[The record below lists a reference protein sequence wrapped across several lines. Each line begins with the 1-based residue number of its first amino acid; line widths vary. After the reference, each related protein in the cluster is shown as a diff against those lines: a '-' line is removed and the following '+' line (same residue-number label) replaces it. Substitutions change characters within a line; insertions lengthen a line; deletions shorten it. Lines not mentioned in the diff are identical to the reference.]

1 MSCTFCISSK
11 SGLEWHFCLILMVR
25 ASHRASPDSR
35 KEELDCTSF
44 FFFLAAL
51 CAACGILFRNQGSAA
66 MSAAME
72 VLGQWNLKHWA
83 TSVVPRLYILME
95 GVACAY
101 NGERHWWWP
110 PSETI
115 HHTQWAEN
123 LNFGKIETK
132 CFRADPGWRKDNF
145 GSNTEVQHY
154 KCSPDSTQAILISV
168 RDWERVKI
176 KDLIIRVHY
185 DIARARPSCSGFWYK
200 NYNSGQR
207 S

>member
-1 MSCTFCISSK
+1 MTAGPLCAVFRWWLGWAERFGKISLTCVAPWSSSVWLLSTWSVIQK
-11 SGLEWHFCLILMVR
+11 TMHFFTLWWLPSSEYEFHFCLILMVR

-35 KEELDCTSF
+35 KEELDSTSF

-83 TSVVPRLYILME
+83 TIVVPRLYILME

-132 CFRADPGWRKDNF
+132 CFM
-145 GSNTEVQHY
+145 
-154 KCSPDSTQAILISV
+154 
-168 RDWERVKI
+168 I
-176 KDLIIRVHY
+176 KQINL
-185 DIARARPSCSGFWYK
+185 W
-200 NYNSGQR
+200 
-207 S
+207 